1 MVMATYDDICEA
13 AGVDIT
19 NCNSDMRAVITYM
32 AQERPVLDQIPQSIK
47 DEVHSWNGN
56 LNLFEVYDLIK
67 DRPSRDIHRLL
78 RYALKFY
85 DAKPGYRLWRD
96 GLKELA
102 YHFDVT
108 LDDEDK

>member
-1 MVMATYDDICEA
+1 MATYDDICEA

-56 LNLFEVYDLIK
+56 LDVFEVYESIK
-67 DRPSRDIHRLL
+67 DRPSRQIHQLL
-78 RYALKFY
+78 RYAAQTYQHHGVCGFSLQMF
-85 DAKPGYRLWRD
+85 
-96 GLKELA
+96 KELA
-102 YHFDVT
+102 WHFSVP
-108 LDDEDK
+108 LDNEDK